1 MRNARAPPGSY
12 CTVYSYSREVRSRA
26 RSGSRRRRARA
37 SGLRSGSQ
45 ARLHGWTLS
54 RLNVKAIRCAPSRGR
69 AHTKVTAARGR
80 AASRSLRPLPRHCR
94 RAADRAQC
102 RINSGRLAWALLP
115 LTSRVSNVRRDRQR
129 GAHACACEIA
139 HAHTSPSR
147 IWHRLYHVSVKTHR
161 HPQPL
166 PGGARGRADKRNKD
180 DEDAG
185 RAIPAKRAA
194 ASTSTFVVLTAIG
207 SRARAAA
214 PARQVQLAANVE
226 PEP

>member
-1 MRNARAPPGSY
+1 MRAAPQGRIVQ
-12 CTVYSYSREVRSRA
+12 CTPTRA
-26 RSGSRRRRARA
+26 RSGAGRALARAGRARA
-37 SGLRSGSQ
+37 SACAL
-45 ARLHGWTLS
+45 ARRLGCSLHGWPLS

-129 GAHACACEIA
+129 GAHACACETA

-185 RAIPAKRAA
+185 RASPAKRAA